1 MRPRRTRHST
11 WAGPTLRPKR
21 AALTGVAGL
30 RSGPAQAD
38 PQRKKQRQE
47 KINNETLLTDADH
60 FSKIANTS
68 VASLRS

>member
-1 MRPRRTRHST
+1 MRPQRARHSA

-30 RSGPAQAD
+30 RSGPSQAD
-38 PQRKKQRQE
+38 PQKTKQLQERK
-47 KINNETLLTDADH
+47 NNETFLTDADH
-60 FSKIANTS
+60 FSKMTNAS

>member
-1 MRPRRTRHST
+1 MRPRRARHSA

-38 PQRKKQRQE
+38 PQGTKQPQERKQR
-47 KINNETLLTDADH
+47 NFLDGCRSLLQDD
-60 FSKIANTS
+60 K
-68 VASLRS
+68 R

>member
-1 MRPRRTRHST
+1 MRPRWARHSA

-30 RSGPAQAD
+30 RFGPAQAD
-38 PQRKKQRQE
+38 PQRTKQERT
-47 KINNETLLTDADH
+47 NNETLLTDADH
-60 FSKIANTS
+60 FFKMTNAS

>member
-1 MRPRRTRHST
+1 MRPRRARHSA

-38 PQRKKQRQE
+38 PQRTKQLQERKKQR
-47 KINNETLLTDADH
+47 NFLDGCRSLLQDG
-60 FSKIANTS
+60 K
-68 VASLRS
+68 R

>member
-1 MRPRRTRHST
+1 MRPPRARHSA
-11 WAGPTLRPKR
+11 WAGPPLRPKR

-38 PQRKKQRQE
+38 PQKKRKT
-47 KINNETLLTDADH
+47 NETFLTDADH
-60 FSKIANTS
+60 FSKMTNAS